1 MAVAYKWISATN
13 TALPHSLD
21 TSPQPVQIMSTDS
34 SDSTES
40 DLEAQIESELEQE
53 IEAEIEAESAR
64 SSIRRGG
71 YTRRYIN
78 RDHEGDH
85 NRLVAKYFSDNPLY
99 NDDQFRRR
107 FRMRKHLF
115 LCIVQALGVWS
126 PYFRLRRDAFSKV
139 GLSPLQKCTAAIRM
153 LAYGSPADLMDET
166 FGVAESTTVECLIH
180 FVTGVRSLF
189 GAQYLHKPTSK
200 DIQRLLQVA
209 EQRGFPRMLGSL
221 DCMHWEW

>member
-1 MAVAYKWISATN
+1 MTP
-13 TALPHSLD
+13 LPRSLE
-21 TSPQPVQIMSTDS
+21 IMSTNSDDS
-34 SDSTES
+34 IES
-40 DLEAQIESELEQE
+40 ELEAQIEAELEQE
-53 IEAEIEAESAR
+53 IEAKSAG
-64 SSIRRGG
+64 SSIQCGG

-115 LCIVQALGVWS
+115 LRIVQALGVWS
-126 PYFRLRRDAFSKV
+126 PYFCLRRDAFSKV

-153 LAYGSPADLMDET
+153 MAYGSPADLMDET
-166 FGVAESTTVECLIH
+166 FEVAESTAMECLIH
-180 FVTGVRSLF
+180 FVHGVRSLF
-189 GAQYLHKPTSK
+189 GAQYLRKPTSE

-209 EQRGFPRMLGSL
+209 EQRGFPGMLGSL
-221 DCMHWEW
+221 DCMH